1 MNNRNV
7 VEKKKSYGSCLIT
20 FFGCCLV
27 VGILAAIAIPD
38 FLKFCGRGHGQSE
51 AKTNLGAIFTT
62 QVSYFGE
69 YGTYAGGKDCF
80 ARLGWSPEGE
90 TKYTYHCG
98 EDAIN
103 PTKKGTTPTTCSVTA
118 QATAPYAFTV
128 CASGNVD
135 RDATID
141 EWVMNDAKV
150 LTNTNND
157 GGNG

>member
-38 FLKFCGRGHGQSE
+38 FLKFCAPAKQSE

-98 EDAIN
+98 GDTIN
-103 PTKKGTTPTTCSVTA
+103 PTRRGVAPTACLAYPPVSSKR
-118 QATAPYAFTV
+118 AFTV
-128 CASGNVD
+128 CASGNID
-135 RDATID
+135 HDATVD
-141 EWVMNDAKV
+141 EWIMNDAKV
-150 LTNTNND
+150 LTNVVND
-157 GGNG
+157 IGD